1 MSFGVQVDVVR
12 VFTDAR
18 GGSGNPLGIVMSSA
32 ASQGR
37 EQSIAEALGYSET
50 VFIGG
55 ITPDAAQVR
64 IFTPARELPFAG
76 HPSVG
81 TAWWLAR
88 RGTPVAALEVP
99 AGRVVIDIDGED
111 VAVRARPGWTPD
123 FAFRQLGSPA
133 EIDALDPATFTEG
146 HHYLWAWADETA
158 GTVRSRM
165 FAPDMGIVEDPATGA
180 AAVRLTGLVARDL
193 DITQGEGC
201 RLRTRW
207 LGGEVSLSGRVAPDS
222 AVEI

>member
-50 VFIGG
+50 VFIGE

-146 HHYLWAWADETA
+146 HHCPASSSWQDF
-158 GTVRSRM
+158 
-165 FAPDMGIVEDPATGA
+165 FALKG
-180 AAVRLTGLVARDL
+180 R
-193 DITQGEGC
+193 GC
-201 RLRTRW
+201 RV
-207 LGGEVSLSGRVAPDS
+207 GEAEVDLEG
-222 AVEI
+222 AVPGECFVGAGFV